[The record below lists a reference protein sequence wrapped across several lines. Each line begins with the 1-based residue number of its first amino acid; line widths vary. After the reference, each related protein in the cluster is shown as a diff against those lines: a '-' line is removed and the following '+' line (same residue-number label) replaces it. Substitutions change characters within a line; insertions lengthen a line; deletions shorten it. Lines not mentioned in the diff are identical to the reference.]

1 MRAPRPGRHAFRTR
15 SRRPWVAAGVLTAV
29 GTMVLGT
36 GVVNAAINSPAVPGE
51 VHGCVA
57 DKGGAVRII
66 NFDASCRN
74 DERFI
79 TWNKSGRKGA
89 QGPQGPQG
97 PQGVQGIPG
106 TNGTNGV
113 DGADAL
119 PLQFR
124 QKVYD
129 ENLVLTST
137 WEALSD
143 GGAPGD
149 DLFVALEPGTW
160 VLDANIRGG
169 IRNNTGGL
177 VGETGCHIVAALFRG
192 VANVLVPGTV
202 RTVLDFRGPKG
213 PVGSELRK
221 QATGPISHIIEV
233 GPPGAIIVVKART
246 EGTCTNTS
254 AGIVTNDN
262 GVSTLRAVKIG
273 D

>member
-97 PQGVQGIPG
+97 PQGVQGIRPTARTARTASTARTPSRSSSG
-106 TNGTNGV
+106 RRSTTRTSCSRARGKPSAMGE
-113 DGADAL
+113 
-119 PLQFR
+119 PLEMTCLWR
-124 QKVYD
+124 
-129 ENLVLTST
+129 LSPARGSST
-137 WEALSD
+137 RTFAEVSATTLAALSAKPAVTLSQRSS
-143 GGAPGD
+143 GASLTFSFPGQS
-149 DLFVALEPGTW
+149 ALCWTSAARRALSAQSCESRPRGRSVTSSKSAHQGRSSSSRPGQ
-160 VLDANIRGG
+160 RG
-169 IRNNTGGL
+169 R
-177 VGETGCHIVAALFRG
+177 
-192 VANVLVPGTV
+192 
-202 RTVLDFRGPKG
+202 
-213 PVGSELRK
+213 
-221 QATGPISHIIEV
+221 
-233 GPPGAIIVVKART
+233 ART
-246 EGTCTNTS
+246 PLPGSSRMTME
-254 AGIVTNDN
+254 
-262 GVSTLRAVKIG
+262 
-273 D
+273 